1 MPRSAAQLNLRL
13 PSEDHSVEPLE
24 DTEPGDSDRRIDNC
38 SFRRAQFDIF
48 KQRFRDA
55 FDEHGHETLA
65 NLTLDGNLKKEV
77 VNTLRKLQRAK
88 FSLEQLPSCPEIS
101 ELIAKF
107 SEIYNELSISS
118 KGDREFT
125 VDNVQLPE
133 YDEDAIHLFFG
144 DDEQPKTE
152 KTDVLKQLSD
162 FNKQFTEKIN
172 EILGASQL
180 LLNEY
185 DELMAFVK
193 RGGAPAESH

>member
-1 MPRSAAQLNLRL
+1 MPRPARQLSLHL
-13 PSEDHSVEPLE
+13 PANSQPEPLE

-38 SFRRAQFDIF
+38 SWRRAQFDIF

-65 NLTLDGNLKKEV
+65 NLTLDPTLKKEV

-88 FSLEQLPSCPEIS
+88 FSLERLPACPEIS

-107 SEIYNELSISS
+107 SEIYAELSAAS
-118 KGDREFT
+118 KGDAEFT
-125 VDNVQLPE
+125 VDSVQLPD
-133 YDEDAIHLFFG
+133 YDEDAVHLFFG
-144 DDEQPKTE
+144 DDEKPADLKPK
-152 KTDVLKQLSD
+152 DSLSFLQE
-162 FNKQFTEKIN
+162 FNKQFAEKIN
-172 EILGASQL
+172 EILGAAQL

-193 RGGAPAESH
+193 RGGTPATTA